1 MTTEEIIAVAEGVG
15 LHYYV
20 NEMAGSY
27 VERLERFAAVV
38 SSIEQEACAKVC
50 ERMWHKW
57 LDSPEENETNIP
69 DAEDCAKAIRAKANA
84 EMGNT

>member
-1 MTTEEIIAVAEGVG
+1 MNRDDIIAVAEGVG

-38 SSIEQEACAKVC
+38 ASIEREACARV
-50 ERMWHKW
+50 
-57 LDSPEENETNIP
+57 
-69 DAEDCAKAIRAKANA
+69 AEDWDTDSADPRDVAAAVRTR
-84 EMGNT
+84 NT

>member
-38 SSIEQEACAKVC
+38 ASIEREACAKVC
-50 ERMWHKW
+50 EQIEPLCYDTAGYTH
-57 LDSPEENETNIP
+57 
-69 DAEDCAKAIRAKANA
+69 CAAAIRAR
-84 EMGNT
+84 GNI